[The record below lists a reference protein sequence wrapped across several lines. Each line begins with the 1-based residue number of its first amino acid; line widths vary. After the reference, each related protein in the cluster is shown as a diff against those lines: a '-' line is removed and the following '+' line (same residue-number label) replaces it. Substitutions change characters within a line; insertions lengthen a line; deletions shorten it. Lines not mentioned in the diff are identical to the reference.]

1 MSGRKKENH
10 WNPLADLITSLT
22 IVFKHMTI
30 SNMPFVKINQRTQN
44 ELFNVCV
51 ESRFFPFKE
60 INQTIQKSN
69 TYNFFQ
75 SIEKTNL
82 GKKIK
87 TQPYHIKYNQLLKE
101 DKRKLWS

>member
-1 MSGRKKENH
+1 MSGTKKESH

-30 SNMPFVKINQRTQN
+30 SNMALVKINQRTQN
-44 ELFNVCV
+44 EFFYVYV

-60 INQTIQKSN
+60 INKAIQKSSASS
-69 TYNFFQ
+69 FFQ

-82 GKKIK
+82 DEKIK
-87 TQPYHIKYNQLLKE
+87 TQPYQIKYNQLLKE